1 MQRGSSTWQVSDC
14 DARDRQLIVDAHTH
28 LYPNVTEEDAAYN
41 LLKSTGT
48 TGGEAIVRLLDRFK
62 IDKAVLFPP
71 GLTSAANSAL
81 ADAVKRYPDRLI
93 GFGTVHPLWEPEPSK
108 RLDETFILGIR
119 GLKIHPWMQGIT
131 LSEGIQRRFEELFNQ
146 AAKLRMPVIFHSG
159 TPPDT
164 QCLQYTVLAEMFPDL
179 NLIYGHMGLGYLW
192 RDAIR
197 SAKTHD
203 NVYLETSGIQYPQAI
218 REALDT
224 VGADKVIFGSDL
236 PYLHPA
242 VEMKKIS
249 ILRLP
254 QDELEK
260 VMASNILSLI
270 PK

>member
-1 MQRGSSTWQVSDC
+1 M
-14 DARDRQLIVDAHTH
+14 DAHTH
-28 LYPNVTEEDAAYN
+28 LYPHVTEEDAAYA

-48 TGGEAIVRLLDRFK
+48 TGGEAIVWILDRFK

-71 GLTSAANSAL
+71 GLTSSANSAV
-81 ADAVKRYPDRLI
+81 ADAVKRHPDRLI

-108 RLDETFILGIR
+108 RLDEAFSLGIR
-119 GLKIHPWMQGIT
+119 GLKIHPWLQGIT
-131 LSEGIQRRFEELFNQ
+131 LSEGIQRRFEELFNR

-164 QCLQYTVLAEMFPDL
+164 QCLQYTVLAEMFPDV
-179 NLIYGHMGLGYLW
+179 NLIYGHMGLGYFW

-218 REALDT
+218 REALDS
-224 VGADKVIFGSDL
+224 VGAGKVIFGSDL

-249 ILRLP
+249 LLRLP